1 MLEELQF
8 GFPLLSVMIFLPLL
22 GAIILWMQNDPDLL
36 KKSALGIAVFELA
49 LSVLL
54 LLRFV
59 PESAAMQFSERMNWI
74 PPLGISY
81 HVAVDGILSLI
92 HI

>member
-8 GFPLLSVMIFLPLL
+8 GFPLLSVMIFLPLI

-59 PESAAMQFSERMNWI
+59 PESAAMQFSERMNCLLYTS
-74 PPLGISY
+74 PSPRDRG
-81 HVAVDGILSLI
+81 
-92 HI
+92 